1 MINGNKAANLVVVD
15 IRDVVDGKCVTKGC
29 SLGDLGEPGHQLQL
43 WGAGRNWKGVEQ
55 EKGSNRDWIE
65 KLTR

>member
-43 WGAGRNWKGVEQ
+43 WGAGR
-55 EKGSNRDWIE
+55 
-65 KLTR
+65 